1 MYIRKIFDYIFS
13 PQDNNLSQDYWKNF
27 KSSANLLNKFDKSEE
42 FQLLFNRAY
51 VFFEKQ
57 NSKEFQIVVEPLE
70 TQMESMVFTISELM
84 EPEIE
89 FNTHEETVGFVLKV
103 DKDIWIN
110 IEFVIFEEDYSD
122 SVTFKEIL
130 GRLIIENK
138 YTESYSEERHR
149 SLMDSLFKIGQR

>member
-1 MYIRKIFDYIFS
+1 
-13 PQDNNLSQDYWKNF
+13 
-27 KSSANLLNKFDKSEE
+27 
-42 FQLLFNRAY
+42 
-51 VFFEKQ
+51 
-57 NSKEFQIVVEPLE
+57 
-70 TQMESMVFTISELM
+70 M

-89 FNTHEETVGFVLKV
+89 FNTQEETVGFVLKV

-138 YTESYSEERHR
+138 YGESYNEERHR
-149 SLMDSLFKIGQR
+149 DLMDSLFKIG